1 MDLLGLF
8 LLSAATLA
16 FEVNLTRIFAV
27 SQFYHFAFMTVS
39 LALFGFGASGTL
51 LTLFPGMIRRA
62 RRTLPLLGLAF
73 AATTVGSYWLTIQ
86 IPFDSFSIALNPA
99 QWGVLALHYVALSLP
114 FLCTGAAIAILLE
127 LHTGK
132 AGRTYAANLAGSAI
146 GCLLSVAL
154 PGLVGAVGVVL
165 ICAFLACAAALF
177 FTCRWGAKWWQVAP
191 QVAVAVLLLVAGM
204 YPPTALDLEISPYKS
219 ISYALQY
226 PDSRLIS
233 QRWNGFSRVDVI
245 ESSAIRSL
253 PGQGFACS
261 SQPPPQRGLFVDG
274 DNLSPITHV
283 SAPDDLRPVSDC
295 LLLSLP
301 FRLRPRARALVL
313 DPGGG
318 FGVLVALAEGA
329 AEVAAI
335 EPNPLVI
342 RAVREQGEW
351 AGNLYEHPH
360 VTLFEEEGRA
370 HLARSG
376 ANYDV
381 IFMPPPGAY
390 RPVTSGAYSL
400 AEEYQFTVEGLVSA
414 LDRLDEGGLLAVVRW
429 LQVPPS
435 ESLRA
440 FALAVEAVE
449 HTGGTPSQSL
459 VALRSYN
466 QMLILVRQGS
476 FTTAELGSVREFAG
490 NRFFDLV
497 YTPDVDPSE
506 VNLYNVLLSPDYY
519 LATTGLL
526 QAADRMA
533 WMEEYA
539 FDTSPPTDDRP
550 FFGHFYRWRQADEVL
565 AMAGHVWQPF
575 GGAGYLVL
583 LGLLA
588 VAIVAAGLLVV
599 FPLLR
604 LGMASTPLGRRET
617 FYRLSTF
624 GFLGLAFMLVEV
636 PLLQRFILFLAHPS
650 YAMATV
656 LGAILMFSGLGS
668 LISDRVPGR
677 VAMLSVVG
685 LLLLYQLGL
694 VQISETL
701 LGLPLAAR
709 VILAVV
715 GLGPLGILM
724 GIPFPSSINSLQERA
739 PGLTVWAW
747 GINGALSVVA
757 SVLAALAALSWGF
770 GRVLLLGGLCYLGA
784 WLTTGLATRS
794 RRRGDAPLPPDR

>member
-16 FEVNLTRIFAV
+16 FEVNLTRIFSV

-51 LTLFPGMIRRA
+51 LTLFPGITRRA
-62 RRTLPLLGLAF
+62 GRALPLLGLAF
-73 AATTVGSYWLTIQ
+73 AVAAVGSYWITLQ
-86 IPFDSFSIALNPA
+86 IPFDSFSIAVDSA
-99 QWGVLALHYVALSLP
+99 QWGVLALHYLLLSLP
-114 FLCTGAAIAILLE
+114 FLCTGAAVAVLLG
-127 LHTGK
+127 LHAGK
-132 AGRTYAANLAGSAI
+132 VGRTYAANLAGSAV

-154 PGLVGAVGVVL
+154 PALVGAVGVVL
-165 ICAFLACAAALF
+165 LCAALACAAAIC
-177 FTCRWGAKWWQVAP
+177 FTWRRGTKWWWAVP
-191 QVAVAVLLLVAGM
+191 QVVMALLLLSAGFD
-204 YPPTALDLEISPYKS
+204 PPTSLELELSPYKS

-226 PDSRLIS
+226 PDARLIF
-233 QRWNGFSRVDVI
+233 QRWNGFSRVDVV
-245 ESSAIRSL
+245 EASAIRSL

-274 DNLSPITHV
+274 DNQSPITHV
-283 SAPDDLRPVSDC
+283 SAPEDLRPLTDC

-301 FRLRPRARALVL
+301 YRLRPQAQALVL

-329 AEVAAI
+329 IEVAAV
-335 EPNPLVI
+335 ESNPLVV

-351 AGNLYEHPH
+351 AGSLYESPQLR
-360 VTLFEEEGRA
+360 LFEEEGRA
-370 HLARSG
+370 HLARTGPS
-376 ANYDV
+376 YDV
-381 IFMPPPGAY
+381 IFLPPPGVY
-390 RPVTSGAYSL
+390 HPVTSGAYSL
-400 AEEYQFTVEGLVSA
+400 AEEYQFTVEGFVSA
-414 LDRLDEGGLLAVVRW
+414 LERLDEEGVLATVRW

-435 ESLRA
+435 ESLRT

-449 HTGGTPSQSL
+449 HTGGIPAQSL

-466 QMLILVRQGS
+466 QMLILVRQGP
-476 FTTAELGSVREFAG
+476 FTTAELATVREFAG
-490 NRFFDLV
+490 DRFFDLV
-497 YTPDVDPSE
+497 YAPDIDPGE

-519 LATTGLL
+519 LAFTGLL
-526 QAADRMA
+526 QATDRTA
-533 WMEEYA
+533 WLEEYT
-539 FDTSPPTDDRP
+539 FDVGPPTDDRP

-588 VAIVAAGLLVV
+588 VAIAAAGLLILL
-599 FPLLR
+599 PLLG
-604 LGMASTPLGRRET
+604 LGRVRAALGRRET

-624 GFLGLAFMLVEV
+624 GFLGLAYLLVEV
-636 PLLQRFILFLAHPS
+636 PLLQRFILILGHPS

-668 LISDRVPGR
+668 LLSRRVSGR
-677 VAMLSVVG
+677 MAMLAVVG
-685 LLLLYQLGL
+685 LVLLYQVGL
-694 VQISETL
+694 AQISDTL

-724 GIPFPSSINSLQERA
+724 GIPFPSSLNSLQESA
-739 PGLTVWAW
+739 PGLMVWAW

-770 GRVLLLGGLCYLGA
+770 GAVLLLGALCYLGA
-784 WLTTGLATRS
+784 WITAGLATHS
-794 RRRGDAPLPPDR
+794 LPRGDAPLPPSR